1 MKPSEILRKI
11 QDDHKNSVVLFP
23 KNGICANYKG
33 YDPQGFSLSGV
44 MADYFIRYKD
54 WPSYSGCPIFP
65 VPGRKGSKPSEVYN
79 RYVNKWDERHA
90 YNRRRL
96 ELLAWLIEQFEK
108 RGG

>member
-11 QDDHKNSVVLFP
+11 QDDHKNTIVLFP
-23 KNGICANYKG
+23 KYGICANYQG
-33 YDPQGFSLSGV
+33 YGPQKSSLSYA
-44 MADYFIRYKD
+44 MATYGIRYKD
-54 WPSYSGCPIFP
+54 WPGYSGCPIFP
-65 VPGRKGSKPSEVYN
+65 VPGRKGTNPSEVYN